1 MIKEINRI
9 NLQEIKFLNKVF
21 ISSKSKKIT
30 SNIFIM
36 IRQDVA
42 S

>member
-9 NLQEIKFLNKVF
+9 NLQKIKFINKVF

-30 SNIFIM
+30 FKIFTM